1 MTDITINIDDYLS
14 DEEKR
19 QIARDEFRAACA
31 RRSADDFERILSNAA
46 YDLVRKEV
54 DEAFDG
60 CMVDTVRA
68 NALKVIRELSSFTV
82 FNRPNAWD
90 NEACKGWT
98 YLQEAI
104 EAAKPAISE
113 RVLAIIAEMDGDD
126 LRGRLDGLIG
136 DVIVSKLTAPA
147 KVEA

>member
-1 MTDITINIDDYLS
+1 MSEITINIDDYLS
-14 DEEKR
+14 DEDKR

-31 RRSADDFERILSNAA
+31 RRSAADFERILSNAA
-46 YDLVRKEV
+46 YALVRQEV
-54 DEAFDG
+54 DAAFDG
-60 CMVDTVRA
+60 SMVETVRA
-68 NALKVIRELSSFTV
+68 NAVKLISNLSSYSVFTPPTHWE
-82 FNRPNAWD
+82 R
-90 NEACKGWT
+90 EASKGWT

-104 EAAKPAISE
+104 EAAKPAMAE
-113 RVLAIIAEMDGDD
+113 RVLSIIAELDGDD

>member
-1 MTDITINIDDYLS
+1 MTDLTINIDDYLGE
-14 DEEKR
+14 EEKR

-31 RRSADDFERILSNAA
+31 GRSAADFERILSNAA

-54 DEAFDG
+54 DDAFEGD
-60 CMVDTVRA
+60 MVATVRA
-68 NALKVIRELSSFTV
+68 NALRVIRELSSFTV

-90 NEACKGWT
+90 TESSKGWK

-104 EAAKPAISE
+104 EAAKPVMAE

-147 KVEA
+147 GVEA

>member
-14 DEEKR
+14 DEDKR

-46 YDLVRKEV
+46 YELVQKEV
-54 DEAFDG
+54 DAAFGGD
-60 CMVDTVRA
+60 MASVVRTKA
-68 NALKVIRELSSFTV
+68 IEVINKLSDFTV
-82 FNRPNAWD
+82 FRRPDVWD
-90 NEACKGWT
+90 REPSKGWT
-98 YLQEAI
+98 CLQETI
-104 EAAKPAISE
+104 EEAKPAMAE

-147 KVEA
+147 KVEV

>member
-1 MTDITINIDDYLS
+1 MTEITINIDDYLS

-31 RRSADDFERILSNAA
+31 SRSAADFERILSNAA

-54 DEAFDG
+54 DAAFDG
-60 CMVDTVRA
+60 DMVDTVRA

-90 NEACKGWT
+90 TEASKGWT

-104 EAAKPAISE
+104 EAAKPAMAE

>member
-1 MTDITINIDDYLS
+1 MTNITINIDDYLG

-19 QIARDEFRAACA
+19 HIARDEFRAACG
-31 RRSADDFERILSNAA
+31 RVSASSFERILSNAA
-46 YDLVRKEV
+46 YELVRKEV
-54 DEAFDG
+54 DAAFDG
-60 CMVDTVRA
+60 SMVETVRA
-68 NALKVIRELSSFTV
+68 NAIKIVNDLSSYTV
-82 FNRPNAWD
+82 FAKPNAWD
-90 NEACKGWT
+90 REASKGWT

-104 EAAKPAISE
+104 EAAKPVMAQ